1 MTTRRSL
8 SRTVRARVFDAAGG
22 LCHICGGKITAS
34 DAWDVEHRMPLAL
47 GGADDETN
55 MSPAHKVC
63 HRAKSAD
70 DIGRIRKADRQRAK
84 FIGAKPTKFR
94 RPAGIRFDWKQ
105 GRYVKETGA

>member
-8 SRTVRARVFDAAGG
+8 SRTLRARVFDAAQG

-34 DAWDVEHRMPLAL
+34 DAWDVEHRLPLAL

-70 DIGRIRKADRQRAK
+70 DIGRIRKADRQRARH
-84 FIGAKPTKFR
+84 IGAKPTKFR
-94 RPAGIRFDWKQ
+94 RPAGVRFDWKI
-105 GRYVKETGA
+105 GRYVKETA

>member
-8 SRTVRARVFDAAGG
+8 SRTLRARVFDAANG

-34 DAWDVEHRMPLAL
+34 DAWDVEHRLPLAL

-70 DIGRIRKADRQRAK
+70 DIGRIRKADRQKAVLLGTKKR
-84 FIGAKPTKFR
+84 PTMPGSRTSK
-94 RPAGIRFDWKQ
+94 WKRKLN
-105 GRYVKETGA
+105 GEVVLR